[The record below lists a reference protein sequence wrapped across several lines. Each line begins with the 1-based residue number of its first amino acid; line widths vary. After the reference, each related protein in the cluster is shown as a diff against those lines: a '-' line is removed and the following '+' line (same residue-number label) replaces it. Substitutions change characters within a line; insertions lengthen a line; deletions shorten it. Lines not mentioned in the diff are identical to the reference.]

1 MSGTENTLLEG
12 LIAATTATTIGIL
25 NETFPRVEEE
35 GDEPTRDRNVRRR
48 LVHFKNM
55 GDDATVPVESSSS
68 SSSHVDSQRQQP
80 RNLVFYT
87 DEFPVV
93 IDRILDIEQGCAP
106 GSNCL
111 LVISSITAILEPG
124 DDSTAVNDAIVSG
137 MQDSFAD
144 GSFFAAIPADT
155 VICP

>member
-1 MSGTENTLLEG
+1 M
-12 LIAATTATTIGIL
+12 
-25 NETFPRVEEE
+25 
-35 GDEPTRDRNVRRR
+35 RRR
-48 LVHFKNM
+48 LVHLKKM

-68 SSSHVDSQRQQP
+68 SSSHIDSQRQQR

-124 DDSTAVNDAIVSG
+124 DDSAAVNDAIVSG